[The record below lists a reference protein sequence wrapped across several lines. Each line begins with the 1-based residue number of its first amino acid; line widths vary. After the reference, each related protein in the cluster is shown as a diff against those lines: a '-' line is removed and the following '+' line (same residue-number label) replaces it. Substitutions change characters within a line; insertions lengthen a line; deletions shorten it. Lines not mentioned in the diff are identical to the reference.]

1 MQLTLDAY
9 VKSISDKRI
18 AVIGAGVS
26 NKPLIRLLLA
36 GGCAVT
42 VCDKRTRSEMGED
55 ELALEAQG
63 AALKLGEDYLEDLDQ
78 DIIFR
83 TPGLMP
89 FDPHLVAAE
98 EKGSVVTSEME
109 VFFALC
115 PCRIIAITGSDGKT
129 TTSTVISE
137 LLKAAGYTVHLG
149 GNIGHPL
156 LCDIP
161 QMKADDFAV
170 LELSSFQL
178 HSMKCHPNVAV
189 VTNISPNHLDKH
201 KDYQDYIDAKMSI
214 FLHQTP
220 SDRLVLNADDGQT
233 AYYAMAAQ
241 ARISYFSDK
250 HSVENGAYCLNG
262 VLYRVKDGEARSV
275 MSTEEIRIPGEHN
288 VLNYLTAFSAVEGLV
303 SDEICREVAMS
314 FAGVEHR
321 LEQVRTL
328 AGVLFINDS
337 IGTSP
342 SRTAAG
348 LRAMKRKPI
357 IIVGGYDKH
366 IAFDSLGEDLCRMAK
381 QVFLTG
387 NTAEKIRDAIE
398 NAPSFAQSKLPYEM
412 IDDFRDAVY
421 AAAGAAQSGDIVLL
435 SPACAAFDHF
445 KNFAERG
452 KYFKQ
457 LVMELT
463 DEDIGHQA

>member
-1 MQLTLDAY
+1 
-9 VKSISDKRI
+9 
-18 AVIGAGVS
+18 
-26 NKPLIRLLLA
+26 
-36 GGCAVT
+36 
-42 VCDKRTRSEMGED
+42 
-55 ELALEAQG
+55 
-63 AALKLGEDYLEDLDQ
+63 
-78 DIIFR
+78 
-83 TPGLMP
+83 
-89 FDPHLVAAE
+89 
-98 EKGSVVTSEME
+98 
-109 VFFALC
+109 
-115 PCRIIAITGSDGKT
+115 
-129 TTSTVISE
+129 
-137 LLKAAGYTVHLG
+137 
-149 GNIGHPL
+149 
-156 LCDIP
+156 
-161 QMKADDFAV
+161 
-170 LELSSFQL
+170 
-178 HSMKCHPNVAV
+178 
-189 VTNISPNHLDKH
+189 
-201 KDYQDYIDAKMSI
+201 
-214 FLHQTP
+214 
-220 SDRLVLNADDGQT
+220 
-233 AYYAMAAQ
+233 
-241 ARISYFSDK
+241 
-250 HSVENGAYCLNG
+250 
-262 VLYRVKDGEARSV
+262 
-275 MSTEEIRIPGEHN
+275 
-288 VLNYLTAFSAVEGLV
+288 
-303 SDEICREVAMS
+303 MS